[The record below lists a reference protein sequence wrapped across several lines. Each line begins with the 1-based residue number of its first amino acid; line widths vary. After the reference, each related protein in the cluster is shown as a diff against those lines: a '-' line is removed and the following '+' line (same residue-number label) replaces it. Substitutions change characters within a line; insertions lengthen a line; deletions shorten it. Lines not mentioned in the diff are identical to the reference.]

1 MANVL
6 YLGWGWT
13 EDIIFSSFNNDLG
26 QTAYYCRS
34 TEGFK
39 RYFSLILL
47 FVIVAPLADAVR
59 IATPAVIPAAA
70 APLRLACALLR
81 ILQRSGLGHN
91 GELYYVVKSPAPS

>member
-1 MANVL
+1 VANVL

-59 IATPAVIPAAA
+59 IATPAVIPAVIGITFSI
-70 APLRLACALLR
+70 C
-81 ILQRSGLGHN
+81 
-91 GELYYVVKSPAPS
+91 